1 MPSAATV
8 DDPIRLRALAHP
20 LRMRLLG
27 LLRLD
32 GPSTASG
39 LAARLG
45 ESSGSTS
52 YHLRQLARHGF
63 IERAEELD
71 RGRERWWRASDEA
84 TIFRAGD
91 IADSPEGAVLSAAY
105 QRQVLQTHTAVAAQY
120 LDELET
126 WESEWTNTAG
136 LSDSWVRLT
145 PDRLA
150 ALTKEIMRLI
160 AAAEVADD
168 DEDAADAER
177 VAAMVHAIPVR
188 ELRL

>member
-1 MPSAATV
+1 MSPVTTV
-8 DDPIRLRALAHP
+8 NDPIRLRALAHP

-32 GPSTASG
+32 GPATASA

-84 TIFRAGD
+84 TLFRAGD
-91 IADSPEGAVLSAAY
+91 FSDSPEAAVLSAAY
-105 QRQVLQTHTAVAAQY
+105 QHQVLQTHTAIAAQY
-120 LDELET
+120 LDEQEA
-126 WESEWTNTAG
+126 WESDWTNAAG
-136 LSDSWVRLT
+136 LNDIWVRLT
-145 PDRLA
+145 PDRLTD
-150 ALTKEIMRLI
+150 LTADIMRLI
-160 AAAEVADD
+160 AEAEVADD
-168 DEDAADAER
+168 EDVSGAER
-177 VAAMVHAIPVR
+177 VAIVIHAIPVR
-188 ELRL
+188 EVRL